1 MHKEQIILLTDP
13 VYSWETEKQW
23 IWQDDAACAFSPPT
37 MFEVAVPSDAIAD
50 GDGTNEVH
58 DLNAANFEA
67 ANKICGTCPVLPEC
81 YSSSAEEDFRWT
93 MRAGVI
99 PTNHAV
105 THQGRPRKHPMAI
118 DTSQP
123 CKEGHLDWKISKGGG
138 TYCGPCK
145 VAYNKISNAKRGN
158 KPRKAAV
165 TIQRGEVCQFGHDA
179 WTKNGVGKGGNQH
192 YQCRPCKN
200 ERDRVARQKSREA
213 GILAG

>member
-13 VYSWETEKQW
+13 VYGWETEREY

-58 DLNAANFEA
+58 DLNTANFEA

-81 YSSSAEEDFRWT
+81 YSSSAEDDFRWT

-99 PTNHAV
+99 PTNHVV
-105 THQGRPRKHPMAI
+105 THQGRPRKHPLAI
-118 DTSQP
+118 DTTKP
-123 CKEGHLDWKISKGGG
+123 CGKGHLDWKTTKGGG
-138 TYCGPCK
+138 NYCGPCK
-145 VAYNKISNAKRGN
+145 VAYNKAANARRGN
-158 KPRKAAV
+158 KSRRAAV
-165 TIQRGEVCQFGHDA
+165 TIQRGVVCQYGHDA
-179 WTKNGVGKGGNQH
+179 WTKNGVGKGGGQH
-192 YQCRPCKN
+192 YQCRTCKN

-213 GILAG
+213 AKVEG